1 MNNCFSNVKLY
12 VSSLFKSSSINEHLD
27 GEKRRKIIFSLK
39 CGAFFDWFYFIICF
53 LYLVYCLI
61 TSFFSGLIVVLIIF
75 LPAFYFYNMRR
86 RKLAALIKLDCQ
98 KESED
103 KAIRVDKNKL

>member
-1 MNNCFSNVKLY
+1 
-12 VSSLFKSSSINEHLD
+12 
-27 GEKRRKIIFSLK
+27 
-39 CGAFFDWFYFIICF
+39 
-53 LYLVYCLI
+53 
-61 TSFFSGLIVVLIIF
+61 
-75 LPAFYFYNMRR
+75 MRR